1 MSAQERT
8 NIDIVRESLEK
19 ALDILKSTELYN
31 PNLFENDMHTSDLV
45 SGLMS
50 NGLQRRL
57 PIGILGP
64 GSKTI
69 FNVANQPTQ
78 TYVKNLSPE
87 IVELL
92 DNDKNWDFDIIALER
107 LTNKRPLVT
116 LGWKI
121 MNRYDVCEH
130 LKIDEA
136 ILINW
141 LTLIESNYKS
151 TNPYHNSTHASD
163 VLHAT
168 AYFISSAKINDI
180 LDASDKV
187 AALIAAAVH
196 DLNHPGKTNAF
207 LCNSNSDLA
216 ILYND
221 QAVLENHHASLAFQ
235 LTRQSNDANIFK
247 NLNRDEYRALRSI
260 IIDMVLAT
268 EMSKHFEHLN
278 KFVNKFCAS
287 DDAKPAIKVYIYM
300 FFFVFKFFIIWLF
313 IFNLFIINNNK
324 QK

>member
-1 MSAQERT
+1 MIS
-8 NIDIVRESLEK
+8 
-19 ALDILKSTELYN
+19 
-31 PNLFENDMHTSDLV
+31 F
-45 SGLMS
+45 
-50 NGLQRRL
+50 
-57 PIGILGP
+57 
-64 GSKTI
+64 
-69 FNVANQPTQ
+69 F
-78 TYVKNLSPE
+78 
-87 IVELL
+87 
-92 DNDKNWDFDIIALER
+92 
-107 LTNKRPLVT
+107 RPLVT

-151 TNPYHNSTHASD
+151 GNPYHNSTHASD

-168 AYFISSAKINDI
+168 AYFMSSAKINDI

-221 QAVLENHHASLAFQ
+221 Q
-235 LTRQSNDANIFK
+235 
-247 NLNRDEYRALRSI
+247 
-260 IIDMVLAT
+260 
-268 EMSKHFEHLN
+268 
-278 KFVNKFCAS
+278 
-287 DDAKPAIKVYIYM
+287 
-300 FFFVFKFFIIWLF
+300 
-313 IFNLFIINNNK
+313 
-324 QK
+324 